1 MKTLLDISTDL
12 LELQQTLES
21 LEDAPEEQAAEVADW
36 FAALEQTTHE
46 ERDRKLD
53 NYCALIA
60 ELEARAA
67 ARKVE
72 AKRLSDRAK
81 VDENKAKSLKS
92 RLHEFFETHQLKTV
106 ETVRYR
112 LSLVSNGGQLPI
124 VLDESYS
131 VAQMPEPFVQV
142 SHSPNMDAI
151 RQALQAG
158 EVLEFARLGERGK
171 SIRIK

>member
-1 MKTLLDISTDL
+1 MKTLLDISNDL

-21 LEDAPEEQAAEVADW
+21 LEDTPEEQAAEVAAW
-36 FAALEQTTHE
+36 FAALERETHE

-67 ARKVE
+67 ARKAE

-81 VDENKAKSLKS
+81 VDENRAKALKS
-92 RLHEFFETHQLKTV
+92 RLHDFFEYHQLKTV

-112 LSLVSNGGQLPI
+112 LSLVNNGGQVPI
-124 VLDESYS
+124 VLDKDFAVSE
-131 VAQMPEPFVQV
+131 MPEAFVQV
-142 SHSPNMDAI
+142 SRSPNMDAI

-158 EVLEFARLGERGK
+158 ETLEFARLGERDK

>member
-1 MKTLLDISTDL
+1 MKTLLEISQDL
-12 LELQQTLES
+12 LELQQTLDS
-21 LEDAPEEQAAEVADW
+21 LEDAPEDQAAEVAAW

-67 ARKVE
+67 ARKAE

-81 VDENKAKSLKS
+81 VDENRAKSLKS

-112 LSLVSNGGQLPI
+112 LSLVSNGGQVPI
-124 VLDESYS
+124 VLDETFA
-131 VAQMPEPFVQV
+131 VTQLPEAYVQV
-142 SHSPNMDAI
+142 SHSPNMEAI
-151 RQALQAG
+151 R
-158 EVLEFARLGERGK
+158 
-171 SIRIK
+171 